1 MTQYLAHD
9 GGRWKAEN
17 PNHDPA
23 VPRSP
28 SHFGL
33 WFDHVLERQIL
44 EVRIAVYYG
53 DSAFVGSQGYW
64 MWHPGKTA
72 LTYVLA
78 SANGGV
84 YEGTTEFTDVHT
96 FTTIATLYSRES
108 NVTYKDDNVLVS
120 FGTHRNVSYRR
131 GDDGQWVAQDTFEW
145 KRITDG

>member
-1 MTQYLAHD
+1 
-9 GGRWKAEN
+9 
-17 PNHDPA
+17 
-23 VPRSP
+23 
-28 SHFGL
+28 
-33 WFDHVLERQIL
+33 
-44 EVRIAVYYG
+44 
-53 DSAFVGSQGYW
+53 